1 MPLRTMI
8 TAATLAAALAR
19 IGTDC
24 FGSGRLTH
32 HRVQHEQGD
41 ELERRRGNWMRGWQ
55 NADWRGPARKSRPR
69 CWRPRYSC
77 EAIFTLI
84 PDARRTAQKRASDRF
99 AQQSVE
105 IVPLLAAAQGD
116 RNLTLRHRESMPWP
130 VCLSWSPSFMTA
142 PSMEPRSTKDVRCRG
157 MSPGILRP
165 VETGNA
171 ALVHVNTV
179 RKPDENPDL
188 SRAPSRGWLIAGM
201 DVDRAAVQSL
211 AR

>member
-1 MPLRTMI
+1 
-8 TAATLAAALAR
+8 
-19 IGTDC
+19 
-24 FGSGRLTH
+24 
-32 HRVQHEQGD
+32 
-41 ELERRRGNWMRGWQ
+41 
-55 NADWRGPARKSRPR
+55 
-69 CWRPRYSC
+69 
-77 EAIFTLI
+77 
-84 PDARRTAQKRASDRF
+84 
-99 AQQSVE
+99 
-105 IVPLLAAAQGD
+105 
-116 RNLTLRHRESMPWP
+116 
-130 VCLSWSPSFMTA
+130 
-142 PSMEPRSTKDVRCRG
+142 